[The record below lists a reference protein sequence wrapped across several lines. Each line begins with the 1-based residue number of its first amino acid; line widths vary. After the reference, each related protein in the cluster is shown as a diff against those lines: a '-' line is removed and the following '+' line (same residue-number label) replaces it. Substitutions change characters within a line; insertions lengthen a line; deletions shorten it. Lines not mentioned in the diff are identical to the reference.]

1 MREKLSI
8 LLISPFDKISERF
21 DWIFAGTFLTPL
33 GGLSTVRLVEVAT
46 NPIGSFTISEV
57 SAGRRCT
64 MTQRRMEASVLRGIK
79 LGVVSGC
86 VIGLLTGCSSWSRTT
101 IVSGNDAPK
110 VQVTQ
115 LEPERVV
122 AEEVVVQ
129 PMQEGSPTVAAID
142 IPVEKP
148 ALRQKSAS
156 EIFAT
161 PKSTVIPAEISPR
174 FESVT
179 PVPSG
184 APIAS
189 SLPSGIESSMQRSST
204 GIPPISFEPE
214 MPALPRGSYDGGS
227 SAPQE
232 APIASVAKPAP
243 IPSIPEPLT
252 AQELMQVAKVV
263 PLEPDQMEISTETL
277 EEALN
282 DIYFDY
288 DQFAIREDAG
298 SLLKANA
305 QLLSAK
311 FAEANIVIEG
321 HCDERGT
328 QSYNMVLGE
337 RRANAVK
344 IFLEDLGISG
354 DKLQVV
360 SYGKEKPFC
369 TEQTEVCWQEN
380 RRGHF
385 VIK

>member
-1 MREKLSI
+1 
-8 LLISPFDKISERF
+8 
-21 DWIFAGTFLTPL
+21 
-33 GGLSTVRLVEVAT
+33 
-46 NPIGSFTISEV
+46 
-57 SAGRRCT
+57 
-64 MTQRRMEASVLRGIK
+64 MTRRRMEASVLRVIK

-101 IVSGNDAPK
+101 IVSGNDAQR

-122 AEEVVVQ
+122 AEEVVAQ
-129 PMQEGSPTVAAID
+129 AMQEGSPTVAAID

-148 ALRQKSAS
+148 ALRRESAS

-179 PVPSG
+179 PVSSG
-184 APIAS
+184 DPIAS
-189 SLPSGIESSMQRSST
+189 SLPSGIEPSMQRSST
-204 GIPPISFEPE
+204 GIPPVSFEPE
-214 MPALPRGSYDGGS
+214 MPALPRGSYDGGLS
-227 SAPQE
+227 TPQE
-232 APIASVAKPAP
+232 APMIGQEP
-243 IPSIPEPLT
+243 I
-252 AQELMQVAKVV
+252 QVAKVMPQDPEQV
-263 PLEPDQMEISTETL
+263 AITT
-277 EEALN
+277 EALEAALS

-298 SLLKANA
+298 ALLRANA
-305 QLLSAK
+305 QLLSSK
-311 FAEANIVIEG
+311 FAETNIVIEG

-337 RRANAVK
+337 RRAKAVK
-344 IFLEDLGISG
+344 HFLRDLGVPAEN
-354 DKLQVV
+354 LQVV
-360 SYGKEKPFC
+360 SYGKDKPFC
-369 TEQTEVCWQEN
+369 TEQTEACWQEN

>member
-1 MREKLSI
+1 
-8 LLISPFDKISERF
+8 
-21 DWIFAGTFLTPL
+21 
-33 GGLSTVRLVEVAT
+33 
-46 NPIGSFTISEV
+46 
-57 SAGRRCT
+57 
-64 MTQRRMEASVLRGIK
+64 MTRRRMKALVLRVIK

-86 VIGLLTGCSSWSRTT
+86 VIGLLTGCSSRLRTT
-101 IVSGNDAPK
+101 IVSGNDAPR

-122 AEEVVVQ
+122 AEEVIVQ

-148 ALRQKSAS
+148 ALRRESTS

-161 PKSTVIPAEISPR
+161 RKSTVTPAAISPR

-184 APIAS
+184 DPIAS
-189 SLPSGIESSMQRSST
+189 SLPSGIEPSMQRPST
-204 GIPPISFEPE
+204 GIPPVSFEPE

-227 SAPQE
+227 STPQE
-232 APIASVAKPAP
+232 APMI
-243 IPSIPEPLT
+243 
-252 AQELMQVAKVV
+252 AQEPIQVAKVMPQDPEQV
-263 PLEPDQMEISTETL
+263 EITT
-277 EEALN
+277 EALEAALS

-337 RRANAVK
+337 RRAKAVK
-344 IFLEDLGISG
+344 HFLQDLGVPAEN
-354 DKLQVV
+354 LQVV
-360 SYGKEKPFC
+360 SYGKDKPFC
-369 TEQTEVCWQEN
+369 NEQTEACWQEN